1 MSVIVKKMLLFLIVA
16 VFVNLALAVS
26 AQEEASTDFSGTWK
40 LNPQESD
47 SMPGMGRGRRGGGG
61 GGSSQSREMTMVIS
75 QEGNVVNIAR
85 EGGPQGGQMEMA
97 LIPGEGPQEVSIG
110 GGTATVQAWWEGR
123 ELVVEQS
130 QERQTSRGSMTI
142 EQQQTW
148 SLSEDGNTLTQRVKL
163 KTPRGDFD
171 MNLVFDR
178 QTPTQKHSVDRD

>member
-16 VFVNLALAVS
+16 VFVNLALAVP
-26 AQEEASTDFSGTWK
+26 AQEDAATDFSGTWK
-40 LNPQESD
+40 LNPEESD
-47 SMPGMGRGRRGGGG
+47 SMPGMGRPSGMGRGRRGGGGGG

-130 QERQTSRGSMTI
+130 QERQTPRGSMTI

-178 QTPTQKHSVDRD
+178 Q

>member
-1 MSVIVKKMLLFLIVA
+1 MLVIVKRMLLLSIVA
-16 VFVNLALAVS
+16 VFVNLSLAVPV
-26 AQEEASTDFSGTWK
+26 QEEASTDFSGTWK
-40 LNPQESD
+40 LNPEESD
-47 SMPGMGRGRRGGGG
+47 SMPGMGRGGRGGRGGGG
-61 GGSSQSREMTMVIS
+61 GGGGESNQSREMTMVIS
-75 QEGNVVNIAR
+75 REDNVLNILR

-97 LIPGEGPQEVSIG
+97 LTPGEGPQEVSIG
-110 GGTATVQAWWEGR
+110 GGTATVEAWWEGR

-130 QERQTSRGSMTI
+130 QERQTPRGSMTI

-178 QTPTQKHSVDRD
+178 Q

>member
-1 MSVIVKKMLLFLIVA
+1 MFVIVKKMLLFLIVA

-47 SMPGMGRGRRGGGG
+47 SMPGMGRGGRGRRSGGGRGGGE
-61 GGSSQSREMTMVIS
+61 SNQSREMTMVIS
-75 QEGNVVNIAR
+75 QEGNVVNILR

-97 LIPGEGPQEVSIG
+97 LTPG
-110 GGTATVQAWWEGR
+110 GGAQEISTPGGAATVEAWWEGR
-123 ELVVEQS
+123 ELVVEQI
-130 QERQTSRGSMTI
+130 QERQTPRGSMTI

-148 SLSEDGNTLTQRVKL
+148 SLSEDGRTLTQRVKL

-171 MNLVFDR
+171 MSLVFDR
-178 QTPTQKHSVDRD
+178 Q

>member
-1 MSVIVKKMLLFLIVA
+1 MLVIVKKMLLFLTVA
-16 VFVNLALAVS
+16 VFVNLALAIP
-26 AQEEASTDFSGTWK
+26 AQEAEPTDFSGTWK
-40 LNPQESD
+40 LNPENSD
-47 SMPGMGRGRRGGGG
+47 AMPGMGRGGMGGGGRGGGE
-61 GGSSQSREMTMVIS
+61 GSQRREMTMVVS
-75 QEGNVVNIAR
+75 QEGNVVKIAR

-123 ELVVEQS
+123 ELVVQQI
-130 QERQTSRGSMTI
+130 QERQPPRGSMTI
-142 EQQQTW
+142 EQQQIW

-178 QTPTQKHSVDRD
+178 Q

>member
-1 MSVIVKKMLLFLIVA
+1 MLVIVKKVLLFLIVA

-40 LNPQESD
+40 LNPEESD
-47 SMPGMGRGRRGGGG
+47 SKPGMGRPSGMGRGRRGGGDRG
-61 GGSSQSREMTMVIS
+61 GGESSQSREMTMVVS

-178 QTPTQKHSVDRD
+178 Q

>member
-1 MSVIVKKMLLFLIVA
+1 MLVIVKKMLLFLTVA
-16 VFVNLALAVS
+16 VFVNLALAIP
-26 AQEEASTDFSGTWK
+26 AQEAEPTDFSGTWK
-40 LNPQESD
+40 LNPENSD
-47 SMPGMGRGRRGGGG
+47 AMPGMGRGGMGGGRRGGGG
-61 GGSSQSREMTMVIS
+61 RGGGEGSQSREMTMVVS
-75 QEGNVVNIAR
+75 QKGDVVNIAR

-123 ELVVEQS
+123 ELVVQQI
-130 QERQTSRGSMTI
+130 QERQTPRGSMTI

-178 QTPTQKHSVDRD
+178 Q